1 MTMTTATGK
10 QPKTLTGCVVS
21 NKMNKT
27 IAVLVQRTVKHPL
40 YEKYIK
46 RSTRLL
52 AHDEKNECKEG
63 DIVVIESTRPISK
76 RKSWR
81 LQKVVTR
88 AQGI

>member
-1 MTMTTATGK
+1 MMMTETGK
-10 QPKTLTGCVVS
+10 QPKTLTGRVVS
-21 NKMNKT
+21 NKMDKT
-27 IAVLVQRTVKHPL
+27 VAVLIQRTVKHPL

-46 RSTRLL
+46 RSTKLL

-63 DIVVIESTRPISK
+63 DIVVIESSRPISK

-88 AQGI
+88 AQEI

>member
-1 MTMTTATGK
+1 MMTETGK
-10 QPKTLTGCVVS
+10 QPKTLTGRVVS

-27 IAVLVQRTVKHPL
+27 IAVLIQRTVKHPL

-46 RSTRLL
+46 RSTKLL

-63 DIVVIESTRPISK
+63 DIVVIESSRPISK
-76 RKSWR
+76 RKAWR

-88 AQGI
+88 AQEI